1 MIKSSKEFR
10 KLVVETEDAFKRGS
24 LNGAFIVLDEI
35 QQSISPVRA
44 VKLCTLIER
53 VIKNRSG
60 TLRFEDTSKLKQNLK
75 MRLKL
80 IEQQNKNQIRKQ
92 EEAPEALAVDGAE
105 SSHAVKKVLRCDHH
119 IHTELI
125 IKAGEQVEVIEKY
138 PADSLVSHPK
148 CKGFFAWNDQLEDLN
163 SRRGGLREQLRNA
176 RKPQQEE
183 ATK

>member
-10 KLVVETEDAFKRGS
+10 KLVVETEDVFKRCS
-24 LNGAFIVLDEI
+24 LNGAFVVLDEI
-35 QQSISPVRA
+35 GESLSPVRA

>member
-53 VIKNRSG
+53 VIKNRWG
-60 TLRFEDTSKLKQNLK
+60 TLRFEDAANLKTNLK

-80 IEQQNKNQIRKQ
+80 IEQRNRNQIRKQ

-105 SSHAVKKVLRCDHH
+105 SSRV
-119 IHTELI
+119 
-125 IKAGEQVEVIEKY
+125 AG
-138 PADSLVSHPK
+138 
-148 CKGFFAWNDQLEDLN
+148 
-163 SRRGGLREQLRNA
+163 
-176 RKPQQEE
+176 
-183 ATK
+183 